1 MSGKQMEGD
10 NQRRRTLARQARQRG
25 QRPSEVG
32 ATFGADKQLTSLDR
46 GRRDGPPQAGG
57 RKPNAESGA
66 PVVPPPSPAE
76 RPTPAPDALV
86 GTTTTDVPVIG
97 YRDLVSDIGRRAGI
111 DFEQAR
117 AAAGATVVAL
127 ARALDTADRQRL
139 LDAVPNQ
146 VHDDGALAAANQ
158 RRDLAGF
165 LDEVAR
171 LTHRSPEQAR
181 YQAQATLGALAA
193 QDGALIDSLNL
204 PPELRDLLGTEPAGG
219 GLVDPGGATAALT
232 DEELRDALASLPYWS
247 GDRRRLTRT
256 IELPPENLDRV
267 LGRLA
272 RLRPETGRG
281 PTVGREAPQT
291 AVLTVRTRSL
301 DAVTA
306 LDVALAHQ
314 VDEAIDEVNAGMAAP
329 PPERSGGP
337 RFGP

>member
-25 QRPSEVG
+25 RRPSEVG

-46 GRRDGPPQAGG
+46 GRRDGPAQAGN
-57 RKPNAESGA
+57 RKPNAERGGPA
-66 PVVPPPSPAE
+66 TPPPVPAE
-76 RPTPAPDALV
+76 RPVPSPDELV
-86 GTTTTDVPVIG
+86 GTTVADAPVIG
-97 YRDLVSDIGRRAGI
+97 YRDLVSDIGRRAGV

-117 AAAGATVVAL
+117 AAAGATVAAL
-127 ARALDTADRQRL
+127 ARALETADRQRL

-146 VHDDGALAAANQ
+146 LHDDGALATGN
-158 RRDLAGF
+158 RHRDLAGF

-181 YQAQATLGALAA
+181 YQAQATLSALAA
-193 QDGALIDSLNL
+193 RDGGLVDSLNL
-204 PPELRDLLGTEPAGG
+204 PPELRDLLGPPAAGG
-219 GLVDPGGATAALT
+219 GLVDATGGTAALT
-232 DEELRDALASLPYWS
+232 DDELADALASLPYWS
-247 GDRRRLTRT
+247 GDGRKLTRS

-281 PTVGREAPQT
+281 PTVGRESPGT
-291 AVLTVRTRSL
+291 VVLTVRTRSL

-314 VDEAIDEVNAGMAAP
+314 IDDAIDEVSAGMAAP
-329 PPERSGGP
+329 PERRSGP